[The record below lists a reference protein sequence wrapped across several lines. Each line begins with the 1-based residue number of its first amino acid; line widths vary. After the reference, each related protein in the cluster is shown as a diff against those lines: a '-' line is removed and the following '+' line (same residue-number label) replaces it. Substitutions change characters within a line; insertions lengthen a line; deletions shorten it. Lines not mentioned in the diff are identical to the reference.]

1 MTDKRKE
8 PTDMYQKAAAAAG
21 AAGAGTLPFT
31 GGNAVYVVIA
41 AFALLACGAA
51 ILRIVPRVRTSRK

>member
-1 MTDKRKE
+1 
-8 PTDMYQKAAAAAG
+8 MYQKAAAAAG